1 MATKFSLFE
10 RALSYI
16 KMYNTICV
24 SFLNSFLIVMAIAN
38 WLTDQS
44 VRTMLTDYKFCNLL
58 IGFKRGYINIE
69 RKEL

>member
-1 MATKFSLFE
+1 
-10 RALSYI
+10 
-16 KMYNTICV
+16 
-24 SFLNSFLIVMAIAN
+24 MAIAN
-38 WLTDQS
+38 RLTDQS